1 MAADTTAASR
11 VTPRGYGAA
20 MAKSRTILAC
30 GSCRQQ
36 VSQWVG
42 RCPGC
47 GAWGT
52 IDAAAGGASP
62 ATVLTLAER
71 PASVDRVST
80 GLSGLDR
87 VLGGGLVPASVILLA
102 GEPGIGK
109 STLLLHLLAN
119 LSGAGKE
126 CLLVSGEESHG
137 QVAARARRLG
147 VSGDAVAFAP
157 GRDLPDVLA
166 IARERRP
173 FLLAVD
179 SIQSLRDPEAAQ
191 MPGGVAQVRT
201 CTDALV
207 GLAKELDISVVMT
220 GHVTKDGLLA
230 GPRALEHAVDVVLLF
245 EGDPR
250 SGQRALAGG
259 KNRFG
264 AEGESSWFEMGPG
277 GLREIDAAGILRP
290 GERVAGAALALP
302 MAGRRAIAVEIQAL
316 VGSTDGPPRRQST
329 GLDPKRFQLLA
340 AVLDRAG
347 GFPAGRAELF
357 GATSGGMRVDD
368 PAADLAILAAL
379 ASALSGT
386 PVPPGTAFL
395 GEVSLTG
402 VVRPPSGLSQRLAAA
417 ETAGCDLIVAGASRG
432 ARADPRIVP
441 VRHVAEALAW
451 ASGARTSSS
460 RAAS

>member
-1 MAADTTAASR
+1 VQRLRTA
-11 VTPRGYGAA
+11 G
-20 MAKSRTILAC
+20 
-30 GSCRQQ
+30 
-36 VSQWVG
+36 SQWVG

-52 IDAAAGGASP
+52 IDASAVGAASGS
-62 ATVLTLAER
+62 VLTLAQHA
-71 PASVDRVST
+71 ASVERVPT
-80 GLSGLDR
+80 GIAGLDR
-87 VLGGGLVPASVILLA
+87 VLGGGLVPASVVLLA

-119 LSGAGKE
+119 LSNDGRE

-147 VSGDAVAFAP
+147 IGGDAVAFAP
-157 GRDLPDVLA
+157 GRDLPSVLA

-179 SIQSLRDPEAAQ
+179 SIQALRDPSATQ

-207 GLAKELDISVVMT
+207 GLAKELGVAVVMT
-220 GHVTKDGLLA
+220 GHVTKDGDLA

-250 SGQRALAGG
+250 SGYRTLAGG

-264 AEGESSWFEMGPG
+264 AEGESAWFEMGPG

-290 GERVAGAALALP
+290 GERVPGAAVALP

-316 VGSTDGPPRRQST
+316 VGSIDGPARRQTT
-329 GLDPKRFQLLA
+329 GLDPRRFQLLA
-340 AVLDRAG
+340 AVLERAG
-347 GFPAGRAELF
+347 GFRVGRAELF
-357 GATSGGMRVDD
+357 GATSGGVRVDD

-402 VVRPPSGLSQRLAAA
+402 VIRPPSGLPQRLAAA
-417 ETAGCDLIVAGASRG
+417 DAGGCDLIVAGASRG
-432 ARADPRIVP
+432 ARTDPRIVP
-441 VRHVAEALAW
+441 VRTVGEALAW
-451 ASGARTSSS
+451 AAGRPASR

>member
-1 MAADTTAASR
+1 MPADTTGSSR
-11 VTPRGYGAA
+11 VTHRGYVAA
-20 MAKSRTILAC
+20 MAKARTILAC

-52 IDAAAGGASP
+52 IDSTTGGGPPSP
-62 ATVLTLAER
+62 VLTLAER
-71 PASVDRVST
+71 PASVDRVT
-80 GLSGLDR
+80 TRIAGLDR
-87 VLGGGLVPASVILLA
+87 VLGGGLVPGSVVLLA

-119 LSGAGKE
+119 LSGDGRE

-147 VSGDAVAFAP
+147 VAGDAVAFAP

-166 IARERRP
+166 IARKRRP

-179 SIQSLRDPEAAQ
+179 SIQALRDPVAAQ

-207 GLAKELDISVVMT
+207 GLAKELDVAVVMT

-264 AEGESSWFEMGPG
+264 AEGETSWFEMGPG

-290 GERVAGAALALP
+290 GERVPGAAVALP
-302 MAGRRAIAVEIQAL
+302 IAGRRAIAVEIQAL
-316 VGSTDGPPRRQST
+316 VGSTEGPPRRQST

-340 AVLDRAG
+340 AVLERAG
-347 GFPAGRAELF
+347 GFPVGRAELF
-357 GATSGGMRVDD
+357 GATSGGVRVDD

-379 ASALSGT
+379 GSAVSGS
-386 PVPPGTAFL
+386 PAPPGTAFL

-402 VVRPPSGLSQRLAAA
+402 VVRPPSGLPQRMAAA
-417 ETAGCDLIVAGASRG
+417 DTAGCDLIVAGVGRG
-432 ARADPRIVP
+432 ARTDPRIVP
-441 VRHVAEALAW
+441 VRHVGEALAW
-451 ASGARTSSS
+451 ANAAGTGGR